1 MVMGEWDDIKVIILK
16 SYGNC
21 IFCVGVSFN
30 ELIVIDDFD
39 IGKQFFMG
47 FVNVINVCC
56 KCLKIIIG

>member
-1 MVMGEWDDIKVIILK
+1 MVYNLFFSDLLKVFVDIIMVMGEWDDIKVIILK

-39 IGKQFFMG
+39 IGK
-47 FVNVINVCC
+47 
-56 KCLKIIIG
+56 